1 MASWHAQSLQL
12 TTAHDSH
19 DSPDTWV
26 FSEPRDGCADLELAL
41 KNVELDGLAVHVE
54 ELESQVAEV

>member
-1 MASWHAQSLQL
+1 MRRPGI
-12 TTAHDSH
+12 DS
-19 DSPDTWV
+19 
-26 FSEPRDGCADLELAL
+26 